1 MANLVALENATVVYG
16 TTAVLDAVST
26 GVGTGQRIG
35 VVGRNGGGKSTLLR
49 VLAGDQP
56 ADTGR
61 VTRAGGMTVGL
72 LSQDDTLDPAW
83 TVREAVVGD
92 LPEHV
97 WAGDARIRDVL
108 TGLLGGVGAPS
119 VGGLDAVI
127 GPLSGGERRRLALAR
142 LLVADPDLLLLDEP
156 TNHLDVEGVAWLAD
170 HHVTRRTRPDASVVA
185 VTHDRW
191 FLDAVA
197 QLTWEVTDGSVQTYE
212 GGYAAYVLARAERDR
227 LAAVV
232 EDRRGNLL
240 RKELAWLR
248 RGPPARTSKPRF
260 RIDAANALIENE
272 PPPRDDVALVR
283 FATRRLGKDVVDLVD
298 ASVQLGD
305 RLILDHVTWRL
316 APGERVGIVGVNGA
330 GKSTLLRAVTGDQ
343 PLTSGR
349 RRIGKTVVIAF
360 LTQEVRELE
369 KYATWRVIEA
379 VEDVRAFTTLGGKEV
394 TASQLA
400 TRLGFTGG
408 RQQTRVGD
416 LSGGERRRLQLLR
429 LLMTEP
435 NVLIL
440 DEPTNDLDIDTL
452 TSLEDVLD
460 GWAGTLIVVS
470 HDRYLLERVAD
481 HQVALLGDGRVR
493 DLPGGVDEYLRLRA
507 AAASAS
513 TPPVRA
519 PDRSESRLDP
529 PRTVEERAAVTAN
542 AADVRA
548 ARKEMSRIERRLDR
562 ISAEEARL
570 HDEMARS
577 AADHQVVLRLDA
589 ELRALQRERDDLE
602 ADWLSAAETAG

>member
-1 MANLVALENATVVYG
+1 MPNIVALENATVVYG

-49 VLAGDQP
+49 LLAGEQP
-56 ADTGR
+56 ADSGR
-61 VTRAGGMTVGL
+61 VTRAGGTTVGL
-72 LSQDDTLDPAW
+72 LSQVDTLDPAW

-97 WAGDARIRDVL
+97 WAGDARVRDVL

-119 VGGLDAVI
+119 VGGLDAVV
-127 GPLSGGERRRLALAR
+127 GPLSGGERRRLALAG

-170 HHVTRRTRPDASVVA
+170 HLVTRRTRADAAVVA

-197 QLTWEVTDGSVQTYE
+197 TLTWEVTDGSVQTYE

-227 LAAVV
+227 LSAVL
-232 EDRRGNLL
+232 EERRGNLL

-283 FATRRLGKDVVDLVD
+283 FATTRLGKDVVDLVD
-298 ASVQLGD
+298 ATVQLGD
-305 RLILDHVTWRL
+305 RLVLDDVTWRL

-349 RRIGKTVVIAF
+349 RRVGKTVVIAF

-369 KYATWRVIEA
+369 RYASWRGIEA
-379 VEDVRAFTTLGGKEV
+379 VEDVPAFTTLGGKEGP
-394 TASQLA
+394 AIQLP
-400 TRLGFTGG
+400 TPPGFTGG
-408 RQQTRVGD
+408 R
-416 LSGGERRRLQLLR
+416 
-429 LLMTEP
+429 
-435 NVLIL
+435 
-440 DEPTNDLDIDTL
+440 
-452 TSLEDVLD
+452 
-460 GWAGTLIVVS
+460 
-470 HDRYLLERVAD
+470 H
-481 HQVALLGDGRVR
+481 
-493 DLPGGVDEYLRLRA
+493 
-507 AAASAS
+507 
-513 TPPVRA
+513 
-519 PDRSESRLDP
+519 
-529 PRTVEERAAVTAN
+529 
-542 AADVRA
+542 
-548 ARKEMSRIERRLDR
+548 
-562 ISAEEARL
+562 
-570 HDEMARS
+570 
-577 AADHQVVLRLDA
+577 
-589 ELRALQRERDDLE
+589 
-602 ADWLSAAETAG
+602 

>member
-1 MANLVALENATVVYG
+1 MANLVALETATVVFG

-49 VLAGDQP
+49 VLAGEQP
-56 ADTGR
+56 VDAGR
-61 VTRAGGMTVGL
+61 VTRAGGTTVGL

-92 LPEHV
+92 RPEHL

-108 TGLLGGVGAPS
+108 GGLLGGVAAPS
-119 VGGLDAVI
+119 VGGLDAVV

-156 TNHLDVEGVAWLAD
+156 TNHLDVEGVAWLAA
-170 HHVTRRTRPDASVVA
+170 HLVARRADAALVA

-197 QLTWEVTDGSVQTYE
+197 TLTWEVGAGAVTAYE

-227 LAAVV
+227 LAAVH
-232 EDRRGNLL
+232 EERRSNLL

-248 RGPPARTSKPRF
+248 RGPPARTSKPQF
-260 RIDAANALIENE
+260 RIDAANVLIADE

-283 FATRRLGKDVVDLVD
+283 FAARRLGKDVVDLVD
-298 ASVQLGD
+298 ATVELGG
-305 RLILDHVTWRL
+305 RRILDDVTWRL
-316 APGERVGIVGVNGA
+316 APGERVGVVGVNGA
-330 GKSTLLRAVTGDQ
+330 GKSTLLRAVSGDQ
-343 PLTSGR
+343 PLQSGR
-349 RRIGKTVVIAF
+349 RRVGKTVVIAF

-369 KYATWRVIEA
+369 RYASWRVIEA
-379 VEDVRAFTTLGGKEV
+379 VEDVRAVTTLDGKEV

-460 GWAGTLIVVS
+460 GWAGTLVVVS

-493 DLPGGVDEYLRLRA
+493 DLPGGVDEYLRLRTA
-507 AAASAS
+507 
-513 TPPVRA
+513 VRA
-519 PDRSESRLDP
+519 QDRAESRREP
-529 PRTVEERAAVTAN
+529 PRTDTAT
-542 AADVRA
+542 AGAGSAEVRA
-548 ARKEMSRIERRLDR
+548 ARKEMARIERRLDR
-562 ISAEEARL
+562 IAAEETRL
-570 HDEMARS
+570 HDEMVRS

-589 ELRALQRERDDLE
+589 DLRALRSEREDLE
-602 ADWLSAAETAG
+602 VEWLSAAETAG

>member
-49 VLAGDQP
+49 ILAGEQP
-56 ADTGR
+56 ADSGR
-61 VTRAGGMTVGL
+61 VTRAGGSTVGL
-72 LSQDDTLDPAW
+72 LSQVDTLDPAW
-83 TVREAVVGD
+83 TVRQAVVGE

-119 VGGLDAVI
+119 VGGLDAVV

-170 HHVTRRTRPDASVVA
+170 HLVSHRTRPDAAVVA

-197 QLTWEVTDGSVQTYE
+197 MLTWEVTDGSVQSYD

-227 LAAVV
+227 LSAVV
-232 EDRRGNLL
+232 EERRGNLL

-260 RIDAANALIENE
+260 RIDAANALIEDE
-272 PPPRDDVALVR
+272 PPPRDDVSLVR

-298 ASVQLGD
+298 ASVELGD
-305 RLILDHVTWRL
+305 RLILDDVTWRL

-369 KYATWRVIEA
+369 KYAAWRVIEA

-507 AAASAS
+507 AAVSAASSPSRALD
-513 TPPVRA
+513 PV
-519 PDRSESRLDP
+519 ESRLET
-529 PRTVEERAAVTAN
+529 PRTDGDPATVS

-562 ISAEEARL
+562 ISAEETRL

-589 ELRALQRERDDLE
+589 DLRALQREREDLE